1 MNGCSGCHLLQN
13 HLCQWIKSNLTCPR
27 DLYLC
32 RANHLFGK
40 SSFLNLLNGIE
51 LPDSGKV
58 ITGETIKLGYYTQK
72 GLVLKEDKRVI
83 DVIKDIGEYLPMSNG
98 KKLSATGLLE
108 RFLFD
113 NRMHYQFVSTLSGGE
128 RKRLYLITVL
138 MQNPNFLIMDEPTN
152 DLDIFTIQIL
162 EDYLLSFGGC
172 LIIVSHDR
180 YFMDKIADHL
190 FVMNGDGSI
199 NDILG
204 NYTKYREFKREK
216 KSLGKKI
223 QTQNEK
229 PIATAEKEKVKL
241 THKERIE
248 FDNLEKDI
256 AKLEDRKNKLSE
268 ELNKGDLPYSEIEKI
283 SNELTETVTAIDTK
297 SDRWMELAE
306 FVN

>member
-1 MNGCSGCHLLQN
+1 
-13 HLCQWIKSNLTCPR
+13 
-27 DLYLC
+27 
-32 RANHLFGK
+32 
-40 SSFLNLLNGIE
+40 
-51 LPDSGKV
+51 
-58 ITGETIKLGYYTQK
+58 
-72 GLVLKEDKRVI
+72 
-83 DVIKDIGEYLPMSNG
+83 MSNG

-216 KSLGKKI
+216 KTLGKKI
-223 QTQNEK
+223 QTQREK
-229 PIATAEKEKVKL
+229 PAEKVEKKKVKL

-248 FDNLEKDI
+248 FNNLEKDI
-256 AKLEDRKNKLSE
+256 ANLEDKKNKLTE
-268 ELNKGDLPYSEIEKI
+268 ELNKGNLPYSEIEEI
-283 SNELTETVTAIDTK
+283 SNELTETVTAIDIK
-297 SDRWMELAE
+297 SERWMELAD
-306 FVN
+306 FAD

>member
-1 MNGCSGCHLLQN
+1 
-13 HLCQWIKSNLTCPR
+13 
-27 DLYLC
+27 
-32 RANHLFGK
+32 
-40 SSFLNLLNGIE
+40 
-51 LPDSGKV
+51 
-58 ITGETIKLGYYTQK
+58 
-72 GLVLKEDKRVI
+72 
-83 DVIKDIGEYLPMSNG
+83 MSNG

-128 RKRLYLITVL
+128 RKRLYLITIL

-190 FVMNGDGSI
+190 FVMNGDGTV

-223 QTQNEK
+223 ETQNENPTVK
-229 PIATAEKEKVKL
+229 VEKEKVKL

-256 AKLEDRKNKLSE
+256 ATLEDRKNKLSE

-297 SDRWMELAE
+297 SERWMELAE